1 MAIREAEQVM
11 PAAAPD
17 ARPMQARIWD
27 EVGQEPSDYLRRVHE
42 MLGLPGF
49 DAAALEALTPCF
61 DLLPYA
67 EAMSRNCL
75 PARDAHDNLLLVL
88 ADPFDPH
95 LRAWAMQRVKP
106 SFAFAFCVPADL
118 VAYLAMHEAA
128 HHALTQV
135 SVGATEAAV
144 GESGVEITL
153 ATLAADV
160 HPVIRLVN
168 SSLYDALKARASDI
182 HIESTATGLVIKYRI
197 DGVLQTTATA
207 AGTDVAEQVLSRLKV
222 MSDLDIGERR
232 VPQDGR
238 FKAII
243 NQREIDFRVSIM
255 PSIHGEDAVLRV
267 LDKQR
272 GEKSAAPLRLDAIGH
287 EPDIVEAIRAVA
299 HEPYGLILVTGPTGS
314 GKSTTLYATL
324 TEINTG
330 DEKIITIEDPVEYEL
345 AGVLQIPINDKKGLT
360 FARGLRSI
368 LRHDPD
374 KILVGEIRDGETAGI
389 AVQAALTGHLVLTSV
404 HANNVFSVL
413 DRFLHMGVDMHSFV
427 DALLGAVAQR
437 LMRKNCPHCVRDD
450 APPDDALLHASALTR
465 EQVAGWRFRKGA
477 GCDACRHTGYL
488 GRQPIAEVLR
498 FNDRLKHGFV
508 ERRPLMELKQAA
520 KESGFIPIRQVALR
534 AVADGRTTL
543 AEVNRVTMVEEMDF
557 EPASAGPSHG
567 TDAAGGRRPR
577 NSSTAGTRP
586 RRKTSAAPGPDADDA

>member
-1 MAIREAEQVM
+1 MTIVNTEDAVQAEAAEPV
-11 PAAAPD
+11 D
-17 ARPMQARIWD
+17 NRPMQARIWD
-27 EVGQEPSDYLRRVHE
+27 EVGEDAREYLRRVTA
-42 MLGLPGF
+42 MIGLRGI
-49 DAAALEALTPCF
+49 DAHTLAQLAPQF

-67 EAMSRNCL
+67 EAVSRHCVLMRDEN
-75 PARDAHDNLLLVL
+75 ARLLLVL
-88 ADPFDPH
+88 ADPFDGNV
-95 LRAWAMQRVKP
+95 RVWAMQRIKRV
-106 SFAFAFCVPADL
+106 FAFACCVPSDL
-118 VAYLAMHEAA
+118 SAYMAVHEGSQQ
-128 HHALTQV
+128 ALNPV
-135 SVGATEAAV
+135 NVGEGQAAV
-144 GESGVEITL
+144 ADTGIEITL
-153 ATLAADV
+153 ATLASDV
-160 HPVIRLVN
+160 NPVIRLVN

-182 HIESTATGLVIKYRI
+182 HIESTATGLIIKYRI

-207 AGTDVAEQVLSRLKV
+207 SGLDMAEQVLSRMKV
-222 MSDLDIGERR
+222 MAELDIGERR

-238 FKAII
+238 FKAFI
-243 NQREIDFRVSIM
+243 NRREIDFRVSIM
-255 PSIHGEDAVLRV
+255 PSVHGEDAVLRV

-272 GEKSAAPLRLDAIGH
+272 GEQGAGELRLDSIGH

-330 DEKIITIEDPVEYEL
+330 EEKIITIEDPVEYEL
-345 AGVLQIPINDKKGLT
+345 NGVLQIPINDKKGLT

-437 LMRKNCPHCVRDD
+437 LMRKNCPHCICDD
-450 APPDDALLHASALTR
+450 VAPDDSMLRISALTR
-465 EQVAGWRFRKGA
+465 DAVAGWHFRRGA

-498 FNDRLKHGFV
+498 LNDRIKQCFL
-508 ERRPLMELKQAA
+508 ERRPIVELKQVAR
-520 KESGFIPIRQVALR
+520 ESGFIPLRHVALR

-543 AEVNRVTMVEEMDF
+543 AEVNRVTIVE
-557 EPASAGPSHG
+557 
-567 TDAAGGRRPR
+567 
-577 NSSTAGTRP
+577 
-586 RRKTSAAPGPDADDA
+586 

>member
-1 MAIREAEQVM
+1 MNQVVSAPARRRQQQVWEDAGHD
-11 PAAAPD
+11 PAAYLETV
-17 ARPMQARIWD
+17 ARMLH
-27 EVGQEPSDYLRRVHE
+27 LR
-42 MLGLPGF
+42 GF
-49 DAAALEALTPCF
+49 DAAALETLEPRF
-61 DLLPYA
+61 DLLSFGDA
-67 EAMSRNCL
+67 LSRKCLLAADSKATEAKL
-75 PARDAHDNLLLVL
+75 WLLL
-88 ADPFDPH
+88 ADPFDPL
-95 LRAWAMQRVKP
+95 LRAWAMNRIKKP
-106 SFAFAFCVPADL
+106 FAFAFCVPTELMAF
-118 VAYLAMHEAA
+118 LALHESA
-128 HHALTQV
+128 HQALTQINV
-135 SVGATEAAV
+135 EGQSAAV
-144 GESGVEITL
+144 ADAGVEITL
-153 ATLAADV
+153 ATLAADS

-168 SSLYDALKARASDI
+168 SSLYDALRARASDI

-197 DGVLQTTATA
+197 DGVLQETATA
-207 AGTDVAEQVLSRLKV
+207 NGTDTAEQVLSRLKV
-222 MSDLDIGERR
+222 MADLDIGERR
-232 VPQDGR
+232 IPQDGR

-272 GEKSAAPLRLDAIGH
+272 GEATASALRLDSIGH
-287 EPDIVEAIRAVA
+287 EPEIVHAIRKIA
-299 HEPYGLILVTGPTGS
+299 HEPYGLLLVTGPTGS

-374 KILVGEIRDGETAGI
+374 KILVGEIRDGETANI

-437 LMRKNCPHCVRDD
+437 LMRKNCPHCIRDD
-450 APPDDALLHASALTR
+450 DPPDDATLRASALSR
-465 EQVAGWRFRKGA
+465 EQVAHWRFRRGA
-477 GCDACRHTGYL
+477 GCEMCRRTGYL

-498 FNDRLKHGFV
+498 LNDAIKQCFV
-508 ERRPLMELKQAA
+508 ERRPIMELKQLAY
-520 KESGFIPIRQVALR
+520 ENGFVPIRQIALR

-543 AEVNRVTMVEEMDF
+543 AEVNRVTIVE
-557 EPASAGPSHG
+557 S
-567 TDAAGGRRPR
+567 
-577 NSSTAGTRP
+577 
-586 RRKTSAAPGPDADDA
+586 

>member
-1 MAIREAEQVM
+1 MAQPAELRAVTADTGDTRPTQV
-11 PAAAPD
+11 
-17 ARPMQARIWD
+17 RLWD
-27 EVGQEPSDYLRRVHE
+27 ECGQDPEAYLQRVAN
-42 MLGLPGF
+42 LTGLHGMS
-49 DAAALEALTPCF
+49 AQQLERTEPCF
-61 DLLPYA
+61 DLLPFA
-67 EAMSRNCL
+67 EAMARNCL
-75 PARDAHDNLLLVL
+75 LVREGEQQRWLVL
-88 ADPFDPH
+88 PDPFNRH
-95 LRAWAMQRVKP
+95 LRGWAMQRIKAR
-106 SFAFAFCVPADL
+106 FTFAFCVPSDL
-118 VAYLAMHEAA
+118 NAYLSVHESA
-128 HHALTQV
+128 HQALTHL
-135 SVGATEAAV
+135 SVGDEVHAAADGGTEI
-144 GESGVEITL
+144 SL

-182 HIESTATGLVIKYRI
+182 HIESTANGLVIKYRI
-197 DGVLQTTATA
+197 DGVLQSTASA
-207 AGTDVAEQVLSRLKV
+207 AGAEVAEQVLSRLKV
-222 MSDLDIGERR
+222 MAELDIGERR

-238 FKAII
+238 FRAII

-272 GEKSAAPLRLDAIGH
+272 AEQGGASLRLDSIGH
-287 EPDIVEAIRAVA
+287 EADIVASIRAIA

-324 TEINTG
+324 SEINTG

-345 AGVLQIPINDKKGLT
+345 PGVLQIPINDKKGLT

-427 DALLGAVAQR
+427 DALLGAMAQR
-437 LMRKNCPHCVRDD
+437 LMRRNCPHCVHDD
-450 APPDDALLHASALTR
+450 TAPDDALLQASALTR
-465 EQVAGWRFRKGA
+465 EQVRDWRFRRGA
-477 GCDACRHTGYL
+477 GCDACRRTGYL

-498 FNDRLKHGFV
+498 FNDRIKQCFI
-508 ERRPLMELKQAA
+508 ERRPIVELKQAA
-520 KESGFIPIRQVALR
+520 QQSGFISLRQVALR

-543 AEVNRVTMVEEMDF
+543 AEVNRVTMID
-557 EPASAGPSHG
+557 
-567 TDAAGGRRPR
+567 
-577 NSSTAGTRP
+577 
-586 RRKTSAAPGPDADDA
+586 

>member
-1 MAIREAEQVM
+1 MDKTLADTPDLALRSRQQRLWDEAEHD
-11 PAAAPD
+11 PL
-17 ARPMQARIWD
+17 
-27 EVGQEPSDYLRRVHE
+27 DYLKLVTQAI
-42 MLGLPGF
+42 GLTGF
-49 DAAALEALTPCF
+49 DAETLETLEPRF
-61 DLLPYA
+61 DLLSFG
-67 EAMSRNCL
+67 EAMSRKCL
-75 PARDAHDNLLLVL
+75 LAADPAARLWLVL
-88 ADPFDPH
+88 ADPFDPL
-95 LRAWAMQRVKP
+95 LRTWAIHRVKKP
-106 SFAFAFCVPADL
+106 FAFAFCVPAEL
-118 VAYLAMHEAA
+118 MAYLALHESA
-128 HHALTQV
+128 HQALTQID
-135 SVGATEAAV
+135 VGGKTVAADT
-144 GESGVEITL
+144 GVEITL
-153 ATLAADV
+153 ATLASDV

-197 DGVLQTTATA
+197 DGVLQETA
-207 AGTDVAEQVLSRLKV
+207 AAPGIDTAEQVLSRLKV
-222 MSDLDIGERR
+222 MADLDIGERR
-232 VPQDGR
+232 IPQDGR
-238 FKAII
+238 FKALI

-272 GEKSAAPLRLDAIGH
+272 GEGSSNALRLDSIGH
-287 EPDIVEAIRAVA
+287 EPEIVDAIRVIA
-299 HEPYGLILVTGPTGS
+299 HEPYGLLLVTGPTGS

-413 DRFLHMGVDMHSFV
+413 DRFLHMGVDMHSFI

-437 LMRKNCPHCVRDD
+437 LMRKNCPHCITDD
-450 APPDDALLHASALTR
+450 TPPDDATLRLSGLTR
-465 EQVAGWRFRKGA
+465 EQVAGWRFRRGA
-477 GCDACRHTGYL
+477 GCEMCRRTGYL

-498 FNDRLKHGFV
+498 LNDAIKQCFV
-508 ERRPLMELKQAA
+508 ERRPIMELKQLAYQ
-520 KESGFIPIRQVALR
+520 SGFVPIRQIALR

-543 AEVNRVTMVEEMDF
+543 AEVNRVTMVE
-557 EPASAGPSHG
+557 A
-567 TDAAGGRRPR
+567 
-577 NSSTAGTRP
+577 
-586 RRKTSAAPGPDADDA
+586 

>member
-1 MAIREAEQVM
+1 MDRTIPTAIEGM
-11 PAAAPD
+11 PTADDRPLQLRLWQQAGEDAA
-17 ARPMQARIWD
+17 
-27 EVGQEPSDYLRRVHE
+27 DYLALVHG
-42 MLGLPGF
+42 MIGLRGL
-49 DAAALEALTPCF
+49 DAADLEALDARF
-61 DLLPYA
+61 DLLPFA
-67 EAMSRNCL
+67 EAMAHNALMGS
-75 PARDAHDNLLLVL
+75 DADGRLLMVL

-95 LRAWAMQRVKP
+95 QRTWAMQRVKAP
-106 SFAFAFCVPADL
+106 FAFAFCVPADL
-118 VAYLAMHEAA
+118 LSYLSMHEAEHRA
-128 HHALTQV
+128 MAQV
-135 SVGATEAAV
+135 SMGSGEAGPSEGA
-144 GESGVEITL
+144 VEISL
-153 ATLAADV
+153 ATLAGDV

-182 HIESTATGLVIKYRI
+182 HIESTAGGLVIKYRI
-197 DGVLQTTATA
+197 DGVLLASGSAQ
-207 AGTDVAEQVLSRLKV
+207 GTDVAEQVLSRLKV
-222 MSDLDIGERR
+222 MAELDIGERR
-232 VPQDGR
+232 IPQDGR

-255 PSIHGEDAVLRV
+255 PSIHGEDAVLRI

-272 GEKSAAPLRLDAIGH
+272 GDKSGAPLRLDVLGH
-287 EPDIVEAIRAVA
+287 EADVVASVRAMA

-324 TEINTG
+324 SEVNTG
-330 DEKIITIEDPVEYEL
+330 EEKIITIEDPVEYEL
-345 AGVLQIPINDKKGLT
+345 PGVLQIPINDKKGLT

-437 LMRKNCPHCVRDD
+437 LMRRNCPHCVIDD
-450 APPDDALLHASALTR
+450 RPDEALLHASQLTPKD
-465 EQVAGWRFRKGA
+465 VAGWQFRRGT
-477 GCDACRHTGYL
+477 GCEACRNTGYM

-498 FNDRLKHGFV
+498 FNDRIKQCFV
-508 ERRPLMELKQAA
+508 ERRPLLELKQIAH
-520 KESGFIPIRQVALR
+520 ESGFVPIRRIALR

-543 AEVNRVTMVEEMDF
+543 TEVNRVTVVE
-557 EPASAGPSHG
+557 
-567 TDAAGGRRPR
+567 
-577 NSSTAGTRP
+577 
-586 RRKTSAAPGPDADDA
+586 

>member
-1 MAIREAEQVM
+1 MNEAVSAPARRRQQQVWDDAGHD
-11 PAAAPD
+11 PAA
-17 ARPMQARIWD
+17 
-27 EVGQEPSDYLRRVHE
+27 YLDTVAS
-42 MLGLPGF
+42 MLHLRAF
-49 DAAALEALTPCF
+49 DAAALETLEPRF
-61 DLLPYA
+61 DLLSFGDA
-67 EAMSRNCL
+67 ASRKCLLAADSSRTEAKL
-75 PARDAHDNLLLVL
+75 WLLL
-88 ADPFDPH
+88 ADPFDPL
-95 LRAWAMQRVKP
+95 LRAWAMNRVKKP
-106 SFAFAFCVPADL
+106 FAFGICVPSELMAFLALHESAHQALMQINVEGQSAAIAD
-118 VAYLAMHEAA
+118 A
-128 HHALTQV
+128 
-135 SVGATEAAV
+135 
-144 GESGVEITL
+144 GVEITL
-153 ATLAADV
+153 ATLAADS

-197 DGVLQTTATA
+197 DGVLQETASANGIDT
-207 AGTDVAEQVLSRLKV
+207 AEQVLSRLKV
-222 MSDLDIGERR
+222 MADLDIGERR
-232 VPQDGR
+232 IPQDGR

-243 NQREIDFRVSIM
+243 SQREIDFRVSIM

-272 GEKSAAPLRLDAIGH
+272 GEATTSALRLDSIGH
-287 EPDIVEAIRAVA
+287 EPEIVHAIRKIA
-299 HEPYGLILVTGPTGS
+299 HEPYGLLLVTGPTGS

-374 KILVGEIRDGETAGI
+374 KILVGEIRDGETANI

-450 APPDDALLHASALTR
+450 DPPDDAMLRASALSR
-465 EQVAGWRFRKGA
+465 EQVANWRFRRGA
-477 GCDACRHTGYL
+477 GCEMCRRTGYL

-498 FNDRLKHGFV
+498 LNDAIKQCFV
-508 ERRPLMELKQAA
+508 ERRPIMELKQLAYD
-520 KESGFIPIRQVALR
+520 SGFVPIRQIALR

-543 AEVNRVTMVEEMDF
+543 AEVNRVTIVE
-557 EPASAGPSHG
+557 
-567 TDAAGGRRPR
+567 
-577 NSSTAGTRP
+577 N
-586 RRKTSAAPGPDADDA
+586 